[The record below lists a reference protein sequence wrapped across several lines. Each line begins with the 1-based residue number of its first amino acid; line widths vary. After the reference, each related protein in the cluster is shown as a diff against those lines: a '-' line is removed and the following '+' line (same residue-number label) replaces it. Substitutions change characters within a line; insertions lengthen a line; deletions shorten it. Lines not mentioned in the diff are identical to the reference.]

1 MFFVLLYTHMKH
13 FNLHITL
20 KHLLIR
26 HEKMIG
32 IQFQT
37 SKLIQNL
44 IKTLPNPRWSEEHNA
59 VYIKNNPTNLTLI
72 FDTFRGVAWIDTRLF
87 ISDKPIKDNPILDI
101 DSFRNRTKING
112 YKHCPESY
120 LTKLELR
127 RYAFNTAKTYI
138 SLFEKFINKYYDTPI
153 NQLTEIEIRSY
164 LKELHD
170 LGLSNSYLHQMVNS
184 IKFYYEVVMGM
195 PSRMYAIE
203 RPRKEKK
210 LPKVLSVEEVKLL
223 IENTTNIKHKCIISL
238 LYSAG
243 LRRSEL
249 LTLKINDVDS
259 KRMLIFIQS
268 AKGNKDRYTVLS
280 ESTLT
285 DLRTY
290 FKQYRPENYLFEGV
304 RGQQYSPTSV
314 ANIVR
319 KSALKAKLNKHVT
332 PHMLRHS
339 FATHLLENNT
349 DLRHIQ
355 VLLGHSSSTTT
366 EIYTQVAIKSIQ
378 NIKSPLDYLP

>member
-1 MFFVLLYTHMKH
+1 MKH

-26 HEKMIG
+26 NEKMIG

-59 VYIKNNPTNLTLI
+59 VYIKNNSTNLTLL

-87 ISDKPIKDNPILDI
+87 ISDKPIKDNPILNI
-101 DSFRNRTKING
+101 DSFRNRKKING
-112 YKHCPESY
+112 YKYCPESY

-184 IKFYYEVVMGM
+184 IKFYYEVVMNM
-195 PSRMYAIE
+195 PSRMYTIE

-210 LPKVLSVEEVKLL
+210 LPKVLSNEEVKLL
-223 IENTTNIKHKCIISL
+223 IENTNNIKHKCIISL

-249 LTLKINDVDS
+249 LNLKTNDVDS
-259 KRMLIFIQS
+259 KRMLIFIHS

-285 DLRTY
+285 DLRIY

-304 RGQQYSPTSV
+304 RGQKYSPTSV

-319 KSALKAKLNKHVT
+319 KSAIKAKLNKHVT

-366 EIYTQVAIKSIQ
+366 EIYTQVAIKSLQ